1 MIKVIASFEQE
12 VEGKI
17 GRFYMDYDTP
27 ISSAKEMAFA
37 FLKHLGNVEDQVKAQ
52 QEKAKQEAEQQA
64 QQQAQQQAVEPVIDP
79 PAIEE
84 THVE

>member
-17 GRFYMDYDTP
+17 GRFYVDYDTP

-37 FLKHLGNVEDQVKAQ
+37 FLKHLGNIEDQA
-52 QEKAKQEAEQQA
+52 KAKMAQDEAIKNQCELKDQEM
-64 QQQAQQQAVEPVIDP
+64 P
-79 PAIEE
+79 IEE
-84 THVE
+84 SAKSE

>member
-27 ISSAKEMAFA
+27 ISCAKEMAFA

-64 QQQAQQQAVEPVIDP
+64 QQQDVEPVIDP